1 MFERM
6 SFRTTLLPIILAFS
20 TLIVFNMG
28 LYTRLRAAPQP
39 TIELLAL
46 PYSADFAHDEQT
58 VYRSFGGDWENRDQS
73 FVQISTNG
81 YDLGS
86 VIPISIPSDQ
96 PYQFETR
103 LRFLGGTMGGGIL
116 FNVQQPTSRQ
126 NSHMAR
132 YNIDSGTVY
141 LIYGFFNET
150 GFEGQG
156 SVALTIAPDDTAWH
170 TMAVQVGNGTYTL
183 LIDGQ
188 VITEQIPLRVQGGSV
203 GFITSTSQ
211 VAYDDVQVSE
221 WIGQSALVM
230 PSELIAQP
238 APDTIEVQTAAPVEG
253 IVDLATLVP
262 LYIDQFTGSLGDLR
276 WNPFS
281 GTWEIQN
288 EALVET
294 NPNGFDF
301 SAGSLDAFPAMQ
313 AYRVTLR
320 HIQGVGGGL
329 LFNMAQPNLL
339 NGAVLVRYID
349 NNVITW
355 GSYND
360 AGVFVGLDGRT
371 VGESGDTAHTLAVV
385 LDRTASTYAIVLDGA
400 PIVSGIRYTPQGDH
414 IGLTASQSVVA
425 FERVE
430 VFGAAADSQSTPV
443 VEVTPA
449 VSTNTIELSTITGAW
464 VNDNGV
470 ITQSNEAAVDSIVG
484 VGVAGQVFT
493 VSVSILLPS
502 GIADAGAGLVFQ
514 MRGRDDQ
521 TNGQIVR
528 LGSGGNE
535 VLWGRFDQTS
545 IFQGQSGIRLNLTPN
560 TPHRMTLTVRADT
573 FDIDLDGT
581 TVVNNVSLSTAWGWI
596 GLVAFGGPVVF
607 SDFVFTQGAS

>member
-1 MFERM
+1 
-6 SFRTTLLPIILAFS
+6 
-20 TLIVFNMG
+20 
-28 LYTRLRAAPQP
+28 
-39 TIELLAL
+39 
-46 PYSADFAHDEQT
+46 
-58 VYRSFGGDWENRDQS
+58 
-73 FVQISTNG
+73 
-81 YDLGS
+81 
-86 VIPISIPSDQ
+86 
-96 PYQFETR
+96 
-103 LRFLGGTMGGGIL
+103 
-116 FNVQQPTSRQ
+116 
-126 NSHMAR
+126 
-132 YNIDSGTVY
+132 
-141 LIYGFFNET
+141 
-150 GFEGQG
+150 
-156 SVALTIAPDDTAWH
+156 
-170 TMAVQVGNGTYTL
+170 
-183 LIDGQ
+183 
-188 VITEQIPLRVQGGSV
+188 
-203 GFITSTSQ
+203 
-211 VAYDDVQVSE
+211 
-221 WIGQSALVM
+221 VM
-230 PSELIAQP
+230 
-238 APDTIEVQTAAPVEG
+238 
-253 IVDLATLVP
+253 
-262 LYIDQFTGSLGDLR
+262 
-276 WNPFS
+276 
-281 GTWEIQN
+281 
-288 EALVET
+288 
-294 NPNGFDF
+294 
-301 SAGSLDAFPAMQ
+301 
-313 AYRVTLR
+313 
-320 HIQGVGGGL
+320 
-329 LFNMAQPNLL
+329 
-339 NGAVLVRYID
+339 VRYID